1 MLNFRE
7 RRGAAIGP
15 VRGLVTALRGP
26 VARRECSA
34 ALGTEN
40 SCHTQ
45 QNLIRQKMV
54 LLPDWVG
61 GRKTVV
67 KQGKVME
74 RGRREGGMGGGGRES
89 ERMYCMSAHAGVGV
103 RWRGF
108 SFSFFSSTCPCK
120 CFPHVLPHLPQKK
133 RN

>member
-45 QNLIRQKMV
+45 QNLIRQEMV

-67 KQGKVME
+67 KQGIVME
-74 RGRREGGMGGGGRES
+74 RGRRGGWVEEEEKVS
-89 ERMYCMSAHAGVGV
+89 ACTVCQRMLGLG
-103 RWRGF
+103 
-108 SFSFFSSTCPCK
+108 
-120 CFPHVLPHLPQKK
+120 
-133 RN
+133 